1 MRGSRQSMP
10 GAAAPRFPP
19 RAIVAILPMGRR
31 RKSRRESAMSFAP
44 LKFLLILFG
53 LAQLLKFARWRYS
66 AFAARL
72 KERNLVAQLLARD
85 EDIGRWFE
93 IRDGRITSGRGIHP
107 KPDVTLA
114 FKTAQLGVD
123 LLTPPIDWL
132 DQINAQK
139 EFSLTI
145 TGPDDLTNWF
155 AQTLMASQ
163 SAGVKFGRPMPD
175 GSVRYCNMANGGP
188 LFVYVKDG
196 KIIRTTP
203 IDFDET
209 DPQPWTIRARGIELT
224 PPRKTTL
231 APHGQNCRSII
242 YSPDRLL
249 HPMKRVDFD
258 RNGERN
264 PQNRGKSGYV
274 RISWEEALD
283 IVSSEIKRQKRE
295 YGPGAIAVSHGSHHT
310 WGNIGYYLSAL
321 FRFANVV
328 GMTRVH
334 HNPDSWE
341 GWYWG
346 AVHHWGHTL
355 RVGQSETYGT
365 VEDCLQNCDM
375 IVFWSADPE
384 TTSGSYGAQEGTIRR
399 QWLKNPKL
407 GIKVVH
413 VDPFYNSS
421 AQFLPGKWF
430 APRPTT
436 SVAMAMAIAYV
447 WIKEG
452 LYDKEYVRTHTIGFD
467 AWKAYLLGEEDGV
480 AKTPEWQETETG
492 VPAKDVR
499 ALARE
504 WGTKRVYLAP
514 GGWGNGHGGACRN
527 QTGIQWARV
536 MVCLSAMQGLGKPG
550 CNMGNLQW
558 GCPVDFQFYFP
569 GYSEGGMSGDIE
581 NTALPIALYQR
592 MPQLPTLNSNNQR
605 IPRIWMPE
613 AIADGK
619 AEGYPWV
626 GKSIEHQFA
635 RFAYPAPGHAPVRM
649 LYKYG
654 GSILATM
661 NNTNRHVRM
670 YQSENLEFVV
680 NQSIWFEGEAK
691 FADVILPA
699 CTNFERP
706 DISEWAGLGG
716 YGHHGQQQLNHRVV
730 IFQAK
735 AIEPLGESK
744 SDFWIFTEI
753 CKRLGLANYF
763 NEGVNEIDW
772 VMRQYLASDLPKA
785 ISWKRLLRKGYFVVP
800 SEKEKLRAPVSLRWF
815 FENRKKDVPEAQP
828 LPSDYTEE
836 YLVGLQTQSGKL
848 EFECN
853 SLKRFKDPER
863 PPVVK
868 YDPSWEGPHSS
879 ALFERYPLQLLTP
892 HSKYSFHTQGDGK
905 DSFLLN
911 IEDHRVKIDGW
922 YYWIV
927 RLNAEDGSARGIK
940 KHDLVK
946 VYNDRGAVICAAL
959 PTQRLPRG
967 VCHGYESS
975 AIYDPMGE
983 PGKSVDRGGCLN
995 LLTPHKT
1002 QTTSTHSLAG
1012 ANALVEIELWDGRIE
1027 HMSETFA
1034 AMEKDADVKRTLR
1047 EANLVPAK

>member
-1 MRGSRQSMP
+1 MKI
-10 GAAAPRFPP
+10 AT
-19 RAIVAILPMGRR
+19 
-31 RKSRRESAMSFAP
+31 RKFSI
-44 LKFLLILFG
+44 ILFG
-53 LAQLLKFARWRYS
+53 LSLLLKWKAIRHPVFR
-66 AFAARL
+66 ARL
-72 KERNLVAQLLARD
+72 KERNFVAQILARD
-85 EDIGRWFE
+85 EEIGRWFAF
-93 IRDGRITSGRGIHP
+93 RDGKLVTGVGYHAN
-107 KPDVTLA
+107 PDIKLL
-114 FKTAQLGVD
+114 FKNAAIGAK
-123 LLTPPIDWL
+123 LLTPPINWL
-132 DQINAQK
+132 NQINAQK
-139 EFSLTI
+139 DFTLGVD
-145 TGPDDLTNWF
+145 GPEDLTNWF
-155 AQTLMASQ
+155 AQTVMMAQ
-163 SAGVKFGRPMPD
+163 TVGWKFGTKMPD
-175 GSVRYCNMANGGP
+175 GITRYCNMTNGGP
-188 LFVYVKDG
+188 VFIDVKDG
-196 KIIRTTP
+196 KIVRMTP
-203 IDFDET
+203 IEFDAK
-209 DPQPWTIRARGIELT
+209 DPQPWTIKARGMSFT

-231 APHGQNCRSII
+231 APHGQNAKSII

-258 RNGERN
+258 SNGDRN

-274 RISWEEALD
+274 RISWDEALD
-283 IVSSEIKRQKRE
+283 LVADEIKRCKRDH
-295 YGPGAIAVSHGSHHT
+295 GPGAIATSHGSHHT

-321 FRFANVV
+321 YRFANAI

-346 AVHHWGHTL
+346 AVHHWGYTL

-375 IVFWSADPE
+375 IVFWAADPE
-384 TTSGSYGAQEGTIRR
+384 STSGSYGAQEGTVRR

-413 VDPFYNSS
+413 VDPYYNAS

-452 LYDKEYVRTHTIGFD
+452 LYDKGYVAIHTVGFD
-467 AWKAYLLGEEDGV
+467 TWKAYLLGDEDGIP
-480 AKTPEWQETETG
+480 KTPEWQEAETG

-504 WGTKRVYLAP
+504 WGKKRVYLAP

-536 MVCLSAMQGLGKPG
+536 MVCLASMQGLGKPG
-550 CNMGNLQW
+550 INLGHLQW
-558 GCPVDFQFYFP
+558 GSPLDFNFYFP
-569 GYSEGGMSGDIE
+569 GYADGGMSGDLE
-581 NTALPIALYQR
+581 NTSMPVELYQR
-592 MPQLPTLNSNNQR
+592 MPQLPTMNSSFQR

-619 AEGYPWV
+619 AEGWPWV

-635 RFAYPAPGHAPVRM
+635 KFSYPAPGHSPVKM

-654 GSILATM
+654 GSMLSTM

-670 YQSENLEFVV
+670 YQSPNLEFVV

-691 FADVILPA
+691 FADLILPA
-699 CTNFERP
+699 CTNFERV
-706 DISEWAGLGG
+706 DICEWAGLGG
-716 YGHHGQQQLNHRVV
+716 YGHHGQQQLNHRVIV
-730 IFQAK
+730 FQAP
-735 AIEPLGESK
+735 AIAPLGESK
-744 SDFWIFTEI
+744 SDYWIFNEI

-763 NEGVNEIDW
+763 SEGVNEIDW
-772 VMRQYLASDLPKA
+772 VKRHFDASDLPQV
-785 ISWKRLLRKGYFVVP
+785 ISWKRFMKRGYYVVP
-800 SEKEKLRAPVSLRWF
+800 AEKEHLRAPVSFRWF
-815 FENRKKDVPEAQP
+815 WENRKKDVPEAQP
-828 LPSDYTEE
+828 LPSDYHGE
-836 YLVGLQTQSGKL
+836 YLKGLQTQSGKL

-863 PPVVK
+863 PPIVK
-868 YDPSWEGPHSS
+868 YEPSWEGPHSG
-879 ALFERYPLQLLTP
+879 ALYRKYPLQLLTP
-892 HSKYSFHTQGDGK
+892 HSKYSYHTQGDGK

-911 IEDHRVKIDGW
+911 IEDHRVNVGGW
-922 YYWIV
+922 YYLV
-927 RLNAEDGSARGIK
+927 LRLNEEDAKERGIR

-946 VYNDRGAVICAAL
+946 IYNDRGAVICAAL

-995 LLTPHKT
+995 LLTPHRT
-1002 QTTSTHSLAG
+1002 QTRNTHSLAG
-1012 ANALVEIELWDGRIE
+1012 SQALVQIEPWDGKTEHISEVFAETKLPSELRIG
-1027 HMSETFA
+1027 
-1034 AMEKDADVKRTLR
+1034 DV
-1047 EANLVPAK
+1047 VPAQ